1 MAGSVGVV
9 CSARP
14 SWTKLQPVVQ
24 ALAALDVPTTLY
36 MCGGA
41 VLESTGN
48 VAAHAKREFP
58 DVSIRCLYSEL
69 EGQNLVT
76 SAKSTGTLLNSL
88 ADAFDRDQP
97 SIVVINHDRRE
108 VLAAAQAARY
118 QNIPVAHLG
127 GGERSGNVDDVV
139 RDANSALAAYHF
151 PATHLASLRVH
162 SLTGSQHIYNY
173 GCPSIDLAKR
183 ALLDP
188 PVTVAEIGGVGA
200 PLDFNHRFA
209 IVLHHPET
217 EQPGEAFTQM
227 RTVLDGVRQAGL
239 PALIIWPGQD
249 AGRDLTAKAIRVVTA
264 KHPEWS
270 THTVR
275 GVEPRRF
282 LRLLS
287 QASVLVGNSSAGIRE
302 SSYLGVPVVN
312 VGERQRGRERAGNV
326 LDCDYADVRECLYRR
341 GRYVT
346 STLYGDGTAGE
357 RIAVKL
363 AELRGGRV

>member
-1 MAGSVGVV
+1 MIAVV
-9 CSARP
+9 LTARP
-14 SWTKLQPVVQ
+14 SYTKLKPI
-24 ALAALDVPTTLY
+24 LDH
-36 MCGGA
+36 
-41 VLESTGN
+41 LEDF
-48 VAAHAKREFP
+48 VI
-58 DVSIRCLYSEL
+58 VSCASA
-69 EGQNLVT
+69 NLVDYGEVALQAERDFPGKVRRVYST
-76 SAKSTGTLLNSL
+76 LAGNTLQTTAKDAGVLLQSL
-88 ADAFDRDQP
+88 ADVFADIDP
-97 SIVVINHDRRE
+97 SIVVVMADRYE
-108 VLAAAQAARY
+108 TLTASIAARY
-118 QNIPVAHLG
+118 QNIPVAHIQ

-151 PATHLASLRVH
+151 PATHLSALRVH

-173 GCPSIDLAKR
+173 GCPSIDLAKQ

-188 PVTVAEIGGVGA
+188 PVTITEIGGVGA
-200 PLDFNHRFA
+200 PLDFNGRFA

-217 EQPGEAFTQM
+217 EQPEQAFNQM
-227 RTVLDGVRQAGL
+227 RMVLDGVRQARL

-287 QASVLVGNSSAGIRE
+287 QATVLVGNSSAGIRE
-302 SSYLGVPVVN
+302 SSYLGDPVVN

-326 LDCDYADVRECLYRR
+326 HDA
-341 GRYVT
+341 RYDDAVIVEPQPLRY
-346 STLYGDGTAGE
+346 SPSLLYGDGTAGE
-357 RIAVKL
+357 RIAAKL